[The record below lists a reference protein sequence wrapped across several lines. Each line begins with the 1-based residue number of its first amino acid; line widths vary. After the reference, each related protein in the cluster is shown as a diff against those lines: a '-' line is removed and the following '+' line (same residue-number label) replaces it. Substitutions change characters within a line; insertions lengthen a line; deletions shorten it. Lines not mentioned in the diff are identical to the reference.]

1 MKFTSINPATGAT
14 IWEGNE
20 SSPAE
25 IDQTLGT
32 ARKAFESWSL
42 LPIEERIAH
51 LNAFSE
57 ELKGSSLAETI
68 SLETGKPLWESKGE
82 VSAMLGKIPISV
94 EAYKERCPDREK
106 PHPTARSITTHRPHG
121 VVAVFGPFNFPGHLP
136 NGHIV
141 PALLAGNTVILK
153 ASELTPRTAE
163 EMVALWHA
171 SGLPQGVLQLVQ
183 GGPAVGK
190 LLAYHPELDGLFFT
204 GSWPI
209 GKEISE
215 HYGSHPGKILAL
227 EMGGNNPLIIGN
239 ISDAKAAAYQTIQSA
254 YLTAGQRCT
263 CARRLIVVN
272 NRPFIDEVS
281 ALLKGITVGPYTDAP
296 EPFMGPVISN
306 YAAESLLSEQN
317 RLLTHGAQ
325 PIHLMDRPHTDLPFL
340 TPGLIDVTHMNERS
354 DGECFGPLLQV
365 IHVPNL
371 SDALIEANNT
381 KYGLSAG
388 IFSDDPEEYA
398 LFSRKIRAGVV
409 NWNTPLTG
417 ASSAAPFGGVG
428 HSGNHRPSAYYAA
441 DYCSYPVASLL
452 NERLSLPE
460 KPIPGLSL

>member
-1 MKFTSINPATGAT
+1 MRFTSINPATGKN
-14 IWEGNE
+14 IWEGDE
-20 SSPAE
+20 TSPAE
-25 IDQTLGT
+25 IDHALKT
-32 ARKAFESWSL
+32 AQNAFESWSQFPL
-42 LPIEERIAH
+42 EARIAH
-51 LNAFSE
+51 LNAFSKK
-57 ELKGSSLAETI
+57 LKGSTLAETI

-82 VSAMLGKIPISV
+82 VAAMLGKIPISID
-94 EAYKERCPDREK
+94 AYKERCPDREQ
-106 PHPTARSITTHRPHG
+106 PHPAARSVTTHRPHG

-153 ASELTPRTAE
+153 ASEHTPRTAE

-171 SGLPQGVLQLVQ
+171 SGLPEGVLTLVQ
-183 GGPAVGK
+183 GGPTPAK
-190 LLAYHPELDGLFFT
+190 SLAYHPELDGLFFT

-209 GKEISE
+209 GKKISE
-215 HYGSHPGKILAL
+215 HYGSHPGKILVL

-263 CARRLIVVN
+263 CARRLIIVD
-272 NRPFIDEVS
+272 NRPFVDEVI
-281 ALLKGITVGPYTDAP
+281 ALMKKMTVGPYTDTP

-306 YAAESLLSEQN
+306 YAAQSLLSEQN

-325 PIHLMDRPHTDLPFL
+325 PIQLMDRPHTDLPFL
-340 TPGLIDVTHMNERS
+340 TPGLVDVTHMNDRT
-354 DGECFGPLLQV
+354 DVECFGPLLQV
-365 IHVPNL
+365 IHV
-371 SDALIEANNT
+371 SDLPTALAEANTT

-388 IFSDDPEEYA
+388 ILSDDPKEYT
-398 LFSRKIRAGVV
+398 LFSQKIRAGVV

-417 ASSAAPFGGVG
+417 ASSAAPFGGIG

-452 NERLSLPE
+452 NETISLPE
-460 KPIPGLSL
+460 KPLPGLTL